1 MALGEAEE
9 CVASEGHGWLR
20 QRAWRKCRLSG

>member
-20 QRAWRKCRLSG
+20 QRPGGSVG